1 MLSIYRIIQEASR
14 RVSLHMAILYY
25 LVYNLFY
32 ELALLSAKTVEAL
45 NVSPALR
52 VENQM
57 VVVQDWNH
65 LED

>member
-25 LVYNLFY
+25 LVYNPFH
-32 ELALLSAKTVEAL
+32 EPALLSAKTVEAL

-52 VENQM
+52 VENQL